1 MNRFDNTMNQELA
14 AMDKQENWQTK
25 VLITGGIIGAG
36 VGLLTSWLLIRTSRE
51 TRSGP
56 PAITTGDAIK
66 VGVTTIGLV
75 RAIAALGDRRA

>member
-36 VGLLTSWLLIRTSRE
+36 VGLMTSWLLIRTSRE